1 MADLGGFAGQIAR
14 IREMANALIEK
25 ELQNRGI
32 QGIVPAHGSVL
43 SFLLQQSKPVAIKAV
58 VEKVR
63 RVKSTVT
70 VMVNTLE
77 KHGYLR
83 KLPCE
88 TDSRVTY
95 VELTPRGRRLQ
106 KDFEEISRALLRKLY
121 GDMSEKDR
129 DRLVE
134 QLESIENNLSD

>member
-1 MADLGGFAGQIAR
+1 MADVRGIAGQIAR
-14 IREMANALIEK
+14 IRERVNALIVG
-25 ELQNRGI
+25 ELKNRGI
-32 QGIVPAHGSVL
+32 KGIVPAHGSVL
-43 SFLLQQSKPVAIKAV
+43 SFLLQQSQPVAIKAV
-58 VEKVR
+58 VENVR

-70 VMVNTLE
+70 VMIDTLV

-95 VELTPRGRRLQ
+95 VELTPKGRRIQ
-106 KDFEEISRALLRKLY
+106 KDFEEISQTLLSKLY

-129 DRLVE
+129 ERLVR
-134 QLESIENNLSD
+134 QLERIESNLSQ